1 MKHTTMNSG
10 KSVPENVSKEG
21 GQPRRSNPTTSN
33 TGMIGEEPLGNVT
46 NDPNTTDDEFNPT
59 RQEEISRSLPIPE
72 YKIGWIIGKRGSYIN
87 QVEDLM
93 TDIGRTRSCSI
104 KTSSFSPHLLTFD
117 PYPYSSYITVGRKIW
132 CICFYI

>member
-46 NDPNTTDDEFNPT
+46 TNDPNTTDDEFNLT

-93 TDIGRTRSCSI
+93 TYSKK